1 LPSNRT
7 VFTGK
12 LDVIKLPDV
21 YVEVSAKEEVPV
33 LVELPKQFFGS
44 ENLQIEVRLRQ
55 TQGFMAYRNGT
66 LISRAKQRDIG
77 IYTETASVMLN
88 GNLATARKI

>member
-21 YVEVSAKEEVPV
+21 YVEVRAKEDVPV
-33 LVELPKQFFGS
+33 VVELPKQFFGS
-44 ENLQIEVRLRQ
+44 ENL
-55 TQGFMAYRNGT
+55 
-66 LISRAKQRDIG
+66 
-77 IYTETASVMLN
+77 
-88 GNLATARKI
+88 